1 MSVIATPVKQTDA
14 VRAADAVYLVDIATG
29 LPVGGGAGGAT
40 VVAGQNGT
48 TAATQLN
55 PLPVTDAQGVIAAG
69 SVTLVANT
77 TSQIIGAFA
86 DRRGLRV
93 LNYTA
98 SPVYLS
104 QGTSGDPALGAGS
117 DFIPAAVAGVPGQW
131 EPPYAPVG
139 GIRGQGASAGGLTV
153 IAW

>member
-1 MSVIATPVKQTDA
+1 MSVIATPVKQTEA
-14 VRAADAVYLVDIATG
+14 VRSADAVYLVDITTG
-29 LPVGGGAGGAT
+29 LPAGGSGGAPT

-48 TAATQLN
+48 TAATQIN
-55 PLPVTDAQGVIAAG
+55 PLPVTEAQGVIAAG
-69 SVTLVANT
+69 SVTLVANV

-117 DFIPAAVAGVPGQW
+117 DYIPAAAAGVPGQW

-139 GIRGQGASAGGLTV
+139 GIRGQGAAAGGLTV

>member
-1 MSVIATPVKQTDA
+1 MTVIATPVKQTEA
-14 VRAADAVYLVDIATG
+14 VRVADAVYLIDIATG
-29 LPVGGGAGGAT
+29 LPTGGSGGAPT
-40 VVAGQNGT
+40 VVAGANTT
-48 TAATQLN
+48 TAASQIN
-55 PLPVTDAQGVIAAG
+55 PLPVTEAQGVIAAG
-69 SVTLVANT
+69 SVTLAANT

-104 QGTSGDPALGAGS
+104 QGVAGDPTLGAGS
-117 DFIPAAVAGVPGQW
+117 DFIPAAASGVPGQW